1 MLTFTTSALTT
12 FIKYFIL
19 DLPMIIDSIHQER
32 RNICILCTLSARI
45 GYRNVFIVSIYLVAK
60 LVRNRKKVVRKS
72 NLEDK

>member
-1 MLTFTTSALTT
+1 
-12 FIKYFIL
+12 
-19 DLPMIIDSIHQER
+19 MIIDPIHQER